1 MNPLPTIKTACLVG
15 FFLLL
20 VLAGCEDKSTVHP
33 PVLFKVDNRM
43 VTLEQFQKAFRNSLP
58 AGKNFTAEE
67 IDDLQRAYL
76 VQAIDRELILAEA
89 DRLGVAVSTAEIE
102 AALAEARRDYEG
114 EEFNKRLEERGLT
127 LDEWRRELRDGL
139 LMEKVVRLAAYPR
152 AVVSDA
158 DVLAEFEN
166 NQAEYDR
173 PEQVRARQILVETE
187 AEGDRLLGLLR
198 SGEPF
203 AEVARK
209 YSLSPDSEE
218 GGDLGFFAKGEMP
231 QEFDDT
237 VFSLPVGRIS
247 DLVKSPYGFH
257 IFLVEEKRQ
266 AKSLSLQ
273 EASGEI
279 RTRLLRR
286 AEEEVYQQWLQELRA
301 RAAININMA
310 LLAESNP

>member
-76 VQAIDRELILAEA
+76 VQAIDRELI
-89 DRLGVAVSTAEIE
+89 
-102 AALAEARRDYEG
+102 LAEARRDYEG